1 LSSQTP
7 QMRKKWLTIFPLIN
21 GLLAVLTLLFDVGFE
36 QGGPLV
42 YILDHLYLLYL
53 LVIVLSVPFR
63 YILITPENQKFRVWA
78 IDAVLWCF
86 YVLIFIC
93 RIFIVFKD
101 RILLHPL
108 ELKIWLV
115 PVFTIYLIRE
125 LSRFAFW
132 SKNKKINP
140 AFLFVVSFFTLIM
153 AGTLLL
159 LMPRATHSGIGL
171 TNAIFTST
179 SAVCVTGLTVV
190 DTGTYFTR
198 FGQTIILILIQLG
211 GLGIM
216 TFTSF
221 FVFFFKGGAS
231 YQSII
236 LIGNLTSEGKIARVF
251 NTLLKILIFTISF
264 EAAGM
269 VLIYF
274 SLGESAAMFTGNRL
288 FFSVFHAISAFCN
301 AGFSTLSQSFFDINF
316 RFNYTLHLVIALLFI
331 IGGLGFPVIIN
342 LYSYL
347 KHLVINKMIKP
358 GRKRKPVYLA
368 HIINLNTRIV
378 VLTSLLLTGA
388 GTIAFLLLEYNH
400 TLSEHHGIGKLA
412 AAFFSAVT
420 PRTAGFNTV
429 NTGNL
434 QFPTLVMVIML
445 MWIGASPA
453 STGGGIKTSTFAL
466 SALNA
471 LSLIRGRSRVEFF
484 RREIPGSSLNRASAF
499 VILSLMVIGLTVFV
513 LLLSDP
519 QKAFSDIVFE
529 VVSAFSTVG
538 LSRGITGDLSVPG
551 KYMIIVTMFTG
562 RVGTLTLLVAFFR
575 KLKSM
580 KYRYPSEEILIN

>member
-1 LSSQTP
+1 
-7 QMRKKWLTIFPLIN
+7 MRKTWLTFFPLIN
-21 GLLAVLTLLFDVGFE
+21 GSLAVLTLLFDVGFE
-36 QGGPLV
+36 QGGRLV
-42 YILDHLYLLYL
+42 YILDHLYLLFL
-53 LVIVLSVPFR
+53 LVIVLSIPLK
-63 YILITPENQKFRVWA
+63 YILITPENQKFRVWV
-78 IDAVLWCF
+78 IDTILWAF

-101 RILLHPL
+101 QALLHPL

-115 PVFTIYLIRE
+115 PVFAINLIRE
-125 LSRFAFW
+125 LSRFTFW

-140 AFLFVVSFFTLIM
+140 ALLFVGSFFALIM

-159 LMPRATHSGIGL
+159 MMPRATHSGIGL
-171 TNAIFTST
+171 TDALFTST
-179 SAVCVTGLTVV
+179 SAVCVTGLIVV

-198 FGQTIILILIQLG
+198 FGLIIIMILIQLG

-231 YQSII
+231 YQGII
-236 LIGNLTSEGKIARVF
+236 LIGNLTSERKIARVF
-251 NTLLKILIFTISF
+251 NTLLKILIFTLSF

-274 SLGESAAMFTGNRL
+274 SLNGSAALYPGDRL

-301 AGFSTLSQSFFDINF
+301 AGFSTLSQSFFDIDF
-316 RFNYTLHLVIALLFI
+316 RFNYTLQLVIALLFI
-331 IGGLGFPVIIN
+331 TGGLGFPVIIN
-342 LYSYL
+342 IYSYL
-347 KHLVINKMIKP
+347 KHLIIHKVRKP
-358 GRKRKPVYLA
+358 GRKRKPVYLP
-368 HIINLNTRIV
+368 HIISLNTRIV
-378 VLTSLLLTGA
+378 VLTTLFLTGV
-388 GTIAFLLLEYNH
+388 GTVAFLLLEYNH
-400 TLSEHHGIGKLA
+400 TLSEHYGIGKLVT
-412 AAFFSAVT
+412 AFFSAVT

-434 QFPTLVMVIML
+434 QLPALVMVIIL
-445 MWIGASPA
+445 MWIGASPG

-466 SALNA
+466 SLLNA
-471 LSLIRGRSRVEFF
+471 HSLIRGRNRVEFF

-499 VILSLMVIGLTVFV
+499 VMLSLIVIGLAVFV

-519 QKAFSDIVFE
+519 EKAFSDIVFE
-529 VVSAFSTVG
+529 VFSAFSTVG
-538 LSRGITGDLSVPG
+538 LSRGITADLSVPG

-562 RVGTLTLLVAFFR
+562 RVGTLTLLVVFFR
-575 KLKSM
+575 KIKSM
-580 KYRYPSEEILIN
+580 QYRYPSEEILIN

>member
-1 LSSQTP
+1 
-7 QMRKKWLTIFPLIN
+7 MRKMWRTFFPLIN

-36 QGGPLV
+36 QSGRLV
-42 YILDHLYLLYL
+42 YILDHLYLFYL
-53 LVIVLSVPFR
+53 LVIVLSIPFR
-63 YILITPENQKFRVWA
+63 YILIPPENQKFRIWL
-78 IDAVLWCF
+78 IDAVLWAF

-101 RILLHPL
+101 QALLHPL

-140 AFLFVVSFFTLIM
+140 ALLFVSSFFALIM

-159 LMPRATHSGIGL
+159 MMPRATHSGIGL
-171 TNAIFTST
+171 TDALFTST
-179 SAVCVTGLTVV
+179 SAVCVTGLIVV
-190 DTGTYFTR
+190 DTGTYFTL
-198 FGQTIILILIQLG
+198 FGQSIIMILIQLG

-221 FVFFFKGGAS
+221 FVFFFSGGAS
-231 YQSII
+231 YQGII
-236 LIGNLTSEGKIARVF
+236 LIGNLTSERKIARVF
-251 NTLLKILIFTISF
+251 NTLLKILIFTISI

-274 SLGESAAMFTGNRL
+274 GLGGPEAMFPGDRL

-301 AGFSTLSQSFFDINF
+301 AGFSTLSHSFFDLNF
-316 RFNYTLHLVIALLFI
+316 RFNYALQLVIALLFI
-331 IGGLGFPVIIN
+331 TGGLGFPVIIN
-342 LYSYL
+342 IYNYL
-347 KHLVINKMIKP
+347 KHLVIHRVMKP

-378 VLTSLLLTGA
+378 VLTTLLLTGA

-412 AAFFSAVT
+412 TAFFGAVT

-429 NTGNL
+429 DTGNL
-434 QFPTLVMVIML
+434 QLPTLVMVIIL

-453 STGGGIKTSTFAL
+453 STGGGIKTSTFTV
-466 SALNA
+466 SVLNA
-471 LSLIRGRSRVEFF
+471 LSLIRGRNRVEFF

-499 VILSLMVIGLTVFV
+499 VMLSLMVIGLAIFV

-519 QKAFSDIVFE
+519 EKAFSDIVFE
-529 VVSAFSTVG
+529 VFSAFSTVG
-538 LSRGITGDLSVPG
+538 LSRGITADLSVPG
-551 KYMIIVTMFTG
+551 KYMIILTMFTG

-580 KYRYPSEEILIN
+580 QYRYPSEEILIN